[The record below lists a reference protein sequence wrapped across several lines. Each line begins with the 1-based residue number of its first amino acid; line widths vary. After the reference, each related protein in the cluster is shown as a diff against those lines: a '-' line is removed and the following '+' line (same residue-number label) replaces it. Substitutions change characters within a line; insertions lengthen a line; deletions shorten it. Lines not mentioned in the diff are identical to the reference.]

1 MSKAECSLAVPNHD
15 DDGGEFIQVRKK
27 SERSNNDK
35 NSASNGTND
44 KKKPKPRSRNNSIG
58 EGKPFKTRY
67 VCIFLETSSCLLL
80 FIRSRNSS
88 ANHGRTTKMDTRN
101 GGKFPRTKNMARKT
115 GKTARNYEVR
125 SLVQIY
131 HWYWGKPNY
140 QDEEWRTVYIGFV
153 ERGTSSE
160 DLAKVFK
167 VNFCLASK

>member
-80 FIRSRNSS
+80 FCLSDPGTRQRTMAVPPRWILEMEGNSRGQKIWP
-88 ANHGRTTKMDTRN
+88 ARPGRLPGTTR
-101 GGKFPRTKNMARKT
+101 
-115 GKTARNYEVR
+115 
-125 SLVQIY
+125 
-131 HWYWGKPNY
+131 
-140 QDEEWRTVYIGFV
+140 
-153 ERGTSSE
+153 
-160 DLAKVFK
+160 
-167 VNFCLASK
+167 